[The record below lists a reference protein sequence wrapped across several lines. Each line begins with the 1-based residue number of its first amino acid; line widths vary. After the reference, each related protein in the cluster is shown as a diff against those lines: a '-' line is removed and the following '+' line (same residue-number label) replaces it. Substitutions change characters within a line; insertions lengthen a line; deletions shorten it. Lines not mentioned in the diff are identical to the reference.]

1 MSEPAKL
8 LRYIEEITVMQSRHF
23 FGRLRP
29 APEFRGPKAD
39 SGIDQIGSAPAPDK
53 KKGSSKQLRLRALKF
68 HIYTLNSLGHNFFIN

>member
-39 SGIDQIGSAPAPDK
+39 SGFDQIGSAPAPDK
-53 KKGSSKQLRLRALKF
+53 KRQLQAAPTPGTKISHL
-68 HIYTLNSLGHNFFIN
+68 